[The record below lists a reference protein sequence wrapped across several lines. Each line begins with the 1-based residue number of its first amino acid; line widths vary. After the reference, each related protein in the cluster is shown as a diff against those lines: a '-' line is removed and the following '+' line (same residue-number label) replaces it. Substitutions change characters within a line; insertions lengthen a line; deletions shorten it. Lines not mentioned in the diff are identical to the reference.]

1 LVYFRIFVIFDRLNL
16 KKLENRIFCETPR
29 FILREVVIQ
38 DKEGLFILD
47 TDPEVHR
54 FLGNQSV
61 ISMLQIEK
69 MIESLQMQYRIHGI
83 GRWAIIEKSSGEFV
97 GWSGLKLVKDTINSR
112 SHFFDLGYRII
123 RSHWGKGIAY
133 ETSLAALRYG
143 FETLKLNNIYASAQ
157 EENHAS
163 LAILSKLGFKKQ
175 NRYYDFNAWQIWH
188 EMHDSS
194 FNFDS

>member
-1 LVYFRIFVIFDRLNL
+1 M
-16 KKLENRIFCETPR
+16 ENRIFCETPR

-54 FLGNQSV
+54 FLGNQPV